1 MHRRGLVPDLSNAMP
16 HYFDS
21 AHQEEIETLRRRF
34 TARTEWPTWLLL
46 IGVYGGW
53 FGIVLNSHRLGLWW
67 STLLL
72 IPLLVLWLSVQHE
85 LLHGHPTRWPTL
97 NKILGYAP
105 FAVWYPYTL
114 YRESHLLHHRD
125 EDLTIPGR
133 DPESRYL
140 SAWQWRGSSQL
151 LRSLHWLNKTVLG
164 RFALGAPLAL
174 LALAREELQ
183 RLRAGERQAWLMWL
197 SHGLIAGLMLL
208 FIANVSLLPVWHYLF
223 LISVPAL
230 SIAMIRSYYEHRPHA
245 APEQRTVLNEAAWP
259 WRWLFLNLNFHLVHH
274 ELPGLPWYD
283 LPRAYRARR
292 EQWLVRSGGFLV
304 QGYGQLWR
312 EHGVKAIDSPRHP
325 FY

>member
-1 MHRRGLVPDLSNAMP
+1 MP

-53 FGIVLNSHRLGLWW
+53 FGIVLYSHRLGLWG

-85 LLHGHPTRWPTL
+85 LLHGHPTRWPIL

-114 YRESHLLHHRD
+114 YRDSHLLHHRD

-140 SAWQWRGSSQL
+140 SAGQWQGSSIL
-151 LRSLHWLNKTVLG
+151 VRRLHWLNKTVLG

-174 LALAREELQ
+174 LALAGEELQ
-183 RLRAGERQAWLMWL
+183 RLKAGNRQAWLMWL
-197 SHGLIAGLMLL
+197 SHGAMTGLMLL
-208 FIANVSLLPVWHYLF
+208 LIKNFSVLPVWHYLF
-223 LISVPAL
+223 LISLPAL
-230 SIAMIRSYYEHRPHA
+230 SIAMIRSYYEHRPLA
-245 APEQRTVLNEAAWP
+245 APKQRTVLNEAAWP

-325 FY
+325 FH

>member
-1 MHRRGLVPDLSNAMP
+1 MP
-16 HYFDS
+16 HYFDD
-21 AHQEEIETLRRRF
+21 AHRLQIETLRQRF

-53 FGIVLNSHRLGLWW
+53 FAIVLGSEWLGLGW

-85 LLHGHPTRWPTL
+85 LLHGHPTRWTFV

-114 YRESHLLHHRD
+114 YRDSHLQHHRD
-125 EDLTIPGR
+125 EDLTIPGV

-140 SAWQWRGSSQL
+140 SAERWQGRSL
-151 LRSLHWLNKTVLG
+151 FERSLHWLNKTVLG
-164 RFALGAPLAL
+164 RFILGAPLAL
-174 LALAREELQ
+174 LALAGEELQ
-183 RLRAGERQAWLMWL
+183 RLKSGERQAWLMWL
-197 SHGLIAGLMLL
+197 THGALTVLMLF
-208 FIANVSLLPVWHYLF
+208 FIARYSVLPVWHYLF

-230 SIAMIRSYYEHRPHA
+230 SISMVRSYYEHRPHER
-245 APEQRTVLNEAAWP
+245 PEQRTVLNEAGWP

-274 ELPGLPWYD
+274 DLPKLSWYD
-283 LPRAYRARR
+283 LPKAYRMRR
-292 EQWLVRSGGFLV
+292 EQWVARSGGFLV

-312 EHGVKAIDSPRHP
+312 RHGIKPIDSPQHP
-325 FY
+325 FI